1 MFMNELFGTSIYCV
15 VTFFRHSRYDLYD
28 FEPDIHK
35 RRYCMERKITNTRR
49 IVLITGASSGFG
61 KACALHLSQSGYR
74 VYGTSRSAD
83 FAQQPVAGSP
93 EKTSFKTIPMDVRDT
108 SSVTKGIFHIL
119 KNEGRIDVVVNNA
132 GIATAGA
139 IEEVAMAEVQNQFE
153 TNFFGAIRV
162 CQAVLP
168 QMRKQKSGCIINIS
182 SIGGVMGIPFQ
193 GAYSASK
200 FALEGMTE
208 ALRIELK
215 PFGIRVVLIEPGDFK
230 TDFTKNRIITKG
242 FHANSVYAD
251 QLNTALPLMEKEERN
266 GADPHQL
273 ALLVEKIT
281 NKPNPKVRYTIGK
294 LEQRLSTLYK
304 RWAPSL
310 MYERSFMKY
319 YKLL

>member
-1 MFMNELFGTSIYCV
+1 
-15 VTFFRHSRYDLYD
+15 
-28 FEPDIHK
+28 
-35 RRYCMERKITNTRR
+35 MERKITNTRR

-61 KACALHLSQSGYR
+61 KACALHLSQRGYR

-83 FAQQPVAGSP
+83 FDQQPDTDTPDDA
-93 EKTSFKTIPMDVRDT
+93 SFKMIPMDVRDEV
-108 SSVTKGIFHIL
+108 SINNGISHIL

-139 IEEVAMAEVQNQFE
+139 IEEVSIAEMKNQFE
-153 TNFFGAIRV
+153 TNFFGAIRI

-168 QMRKQKSGCIINIS
+168 QMRNRKSGCIINIS
-182 SIGGVMGIPFQ
+182 SIGGVMGLPFQ

-200 FALEGMTE
+200 FALEGMSE
-208 ALRIELK
+208 ALRIEVK
-215 PFGIRVVLIEPGDFK
+215 PFGIHVVLIEPGDFK
-230 TDFTKNRIITKG
+230 TDITNNRTMTNG
-242 FHANSVYAD
+242 FHQNSVYAG
-251 QLNTALPLMEKEERN
+251 QLNTAIPLMENEERN

-273 ALLVEKIT
+273 ALLVEKII
-281 NKPNPKVRYTIGK
+281 NHSNPKVRYTIGK
-294 LEQRLSTLYK
+294 LEQRFSTLYK

>member
-1 MFMNELFGTSIYCV
+1 LDQKG
-15 VTFFRHSRYDLYD
+15 
-28 FEPDIHK
+28 
-35 RRYCMERKITNTRR
+35 TNTRR

-61 KACALHLSQSGYR
+61 KASAIYLSQNGYC

-83 FAQQPVAGSP
+83 FD
-93 EKTSFKTIPMDVRDT
+93 KTPTDSYPDDSFFRMIPMDVRDT
-108 SSVTKGIFHIL
+108 SSVTKGVSHIL
-119 KNEGRIDVVVNNA
+119 KNEGRIDIVMNNA

-139 IEEVAMAEVQNQFE
+139 VEEVSIEEVKNQFE
-153 TNFFGAIRV
+153 TNFFGAIRI

-168 QMRKQKSGCIINIS
+168 QMRNQKSGCIINIS
-182 SIGGVMGIPFQ
+182 SIGGVMGLPFQ

-208 ALRIELK
+208 ALRIEVK
-215 PFGIRVVLIEPGDFK
+215 PFGVHVVLIEPGDFK
-230 TDFTKNRIITKG
+230 TDFTQNRIMTKG
-242 FHANSVYAD
+242 FHQNSVYAD
-251 QLNTALPLMEKEERN
+251 QLKTALPLMENEERN

-273 ALLVEKIT
+273 ALLVEKII
-281 NKPNPKVRYTIGK
+281 NHPNPKVRYTIGK

-319 YKLL
+319 YKLLP